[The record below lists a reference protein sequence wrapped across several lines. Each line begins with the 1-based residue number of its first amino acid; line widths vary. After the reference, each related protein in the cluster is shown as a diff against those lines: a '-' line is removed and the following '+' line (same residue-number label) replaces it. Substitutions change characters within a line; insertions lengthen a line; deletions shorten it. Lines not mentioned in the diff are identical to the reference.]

1 MFKVDVD
8 KLRKR
13 IVAVLTGFVQEEEA
27 LKYAEEWKKA
37 VDSFG
42 GTPFCV
48 INDMRGYRP
57 AVSEVTTILNDLTKY
72 SMSNGMRKVAQIID
86 ESVVSKMQ
94 MR

>member
-1 MFKVDVD
+1 
-8 KLRKR
+8 
-13 IVAVLTGFVQEEEA
+13 
-27 LKYAEEWKKA
+27 
-37 VDSFG
+37 
-42 GTPFCV
+42 
-48 INDMRGYRP
+48 MRGYRP